1 MLRANSCFFSHTTGK
16 RLLVGSDSLHIWR
29 QDSTLVN
36 VNDEEH
42 NSEMWGCV
50 WHRKYD
56 ICLCSNFSL
65 LK

>member
-1 MLRANSCFFSHTTGK
+1 MFLSPKTGK

-29 QDSTLVN
+29 QESTLVN

-42 NSEMWGCV
+42 DSEMWGCV

-56 ICLCSNFSL
+56 IYFGSNFDL